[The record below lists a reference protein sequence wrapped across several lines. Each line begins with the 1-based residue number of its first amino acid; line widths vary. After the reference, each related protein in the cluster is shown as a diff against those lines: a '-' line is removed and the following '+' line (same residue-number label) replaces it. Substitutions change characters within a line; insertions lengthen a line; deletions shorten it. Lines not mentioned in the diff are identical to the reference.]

1 MIPKNGFTICV
12 SGQGKMAEQSLILS
26 IIGAILTVTGLAG
39 LLLPLVPGAPLLFLG
54 LLLGA
59 WAEGFRF
66 IGVWTLLLLAAMAA
80 LTYVVEFVA
89 SILGVKKYGG
99 SRRAMVGAA
108 VGGIVGLF
116 FGIPGI
122 LLGPFGGAV
131 IGELS
136 LQRSLDEASR
146 AGFGTVVGLAIG
158 VAGKLAIG
166 ITMIGVFILIRLL

>member
-1 MIPKNGFTICV
+1 
-12 SGQGKMAEQSLILS
+12 MADQSLVLWILS
-26 IIGAILTVTGLAG
+26 AILTFTGLAG

-59 WAEGFRF
+59 WAEGFRYV
-66 IGVWTLLLLAAMAA
+66 GLWTLLALAGMAA
-80 LTYVVEFVA
+80 LTYVVEFAA

-108 VGGIVGLF
+108 VGGIVGIFLGF
-116 FGIPGI
+116 PGI
-122 LLGPFGGAV
+122 LLGPFVGAV

-146 AGFGTVVGLAIG
+146 AGFGTVVGMAIG

-166 ITMIGVFILIRLL
+166 ITMIGIFLLIRLL